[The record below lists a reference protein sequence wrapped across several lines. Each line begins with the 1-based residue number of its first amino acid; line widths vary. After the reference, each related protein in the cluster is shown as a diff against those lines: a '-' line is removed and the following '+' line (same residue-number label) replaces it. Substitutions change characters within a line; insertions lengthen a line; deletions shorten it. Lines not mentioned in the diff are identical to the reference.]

1 MNGLWSGLARNIA
14 AGTRLALLL
23 PVRAADFRITPGHYA
38 MLIAASF
45 AAWLAGG
52 IVRLGFPGTFDNG
65 ALAIG
70 LAQIPILLVV
80 CLLAATLLRDAS
92 LTLAFAV
99 LFTASDP
106 VFELAAIAVFYAS
119 QAETVA
125 PYAVWINV
133 LFIVWAFVVMLRA
146 QVLASGWRMPRSLGA
161 ACLFGAMLVFLV
173 FYMPRAELWR
183 PTAEETQ
190 PVESGLLREDLFHLQ
205 GTLLETQLAALEPE
219 RPGIVDLYFVGAATY
234 ALQETFLK
242 ELAVVKDLVAE
253 RFDASRRSIAL
264 VNHVSTLDSAP
275 IATASN
281 LKATLDHLGRTI
293 NPEEDVVML
302 FLSTHGYKDARLA
315 FEMPPLSL
323 AQLNP
328 TMLSRMLADS
338 GIKWKIIVI
347 SACYSGSFVEPL
359 RDDHSLIITASDA
372 LHTSFGCEYES
383 DITWFGQAYF
393 NEGFR
398 STRSF
403 LPAFALAREAVSQRE
418 RAEGKEPSNPQLHLG
433 GEMENK
439 LEALERP
446 LKP

>member
-1 MNGLWSGLARNIA
+1 
-14 AGTRLALLL
+14 
-23 PVRAADFRITPGHYA
+23 
-38 MLIAASF
+38 
-45 AAWLAGG
+45 
-52 IVRLGFPGTFDNG
+52 
-65 ALAIG
+65 
-70 LAQIPILLVV
+70 
-80 CLLAATLLRDAS
+80 
-92 LTLAFAV
+92 
-99 LFTASDP
+99 
-106 VFELAAIAVFYAS
+106 
-119 QAETVA
+119 
-125 PYAVWINV
+125 
-133 LFIVWAFVVMLRA
+133 
-146 QVLASGWRMPRSLGA
+146 MPRSLGA

-173 FYMPRAELWR
+173 FYAPRAELWR
-183 PTAEETQ
+183 PTAEDTQ

-205 GTLLETQLAALEPE
+205 GTLLGTQLAALEPE

-264 VNHVSTLDSAP
+264 VNHFSTLDSAP

-315 FEMPPLSL
+315 FEMPPLTL

-347 SACYSGSFVEPL
+347 SACYSGAFVEPL

-393 NEGFR
+393 NEGLR
-398 STRSF
+398 TTRSF

-433 GEMENK
+433 GEMKNK